1 MLGRAVMKRNYT
13 RGNLMADNGSQPVTR
28 AELREE
34 LAAFEARLTK
44 SLTESMRDMQT
55 ETLRAFHGWAG
66 PFEQRMRGT
75 QSFVMGF
82 EERLAL
88 LEERVRKIESDRLSK

>member
-1 MLGRAVMKRNYT
+1 
-13 RGNLMADNGSQPVTR
+13 MADNGSQPVTR

-34 LAAFEARLTK
+34 LAAFEARITK
-44 SLTESMRDMQT
+44 SMESLTESLTENMRHMQT

>member
-1 MLGRAVMKRNYT
+1 
-13 RGNLMADNGSQPVTR
+13 MADNGSQPVTR

-34 LAAFEARLTK
+34 LAAFEARLT
-44 SLTESMRDMQT
+44 EEMRDMQT

>member
-1 MLGRAVMKRNYT
+1 
-13 RGNLMADNGSQPVTR
+13 MADNGTHPVTR

-34 LAAFEARLTK
+34 LAALEARLTE
-44 SLTESMRDMQT
+44 SLTERMRDMQT

-88 LEERVRKIESDRLSK
+88 LEERVRKIESDRLSQ

>member
-1 MLGRAVMKRNYT
+1 MLARAEMERIILKVSH
-13 RGNLMADNGSQPVTR
+13 MADNGTQPVTR

-44 SLTESMRDMQT
+44 SLTESLTESMRDMQT

-88 LEERVRKIESDRLSK
+88 LEERVRKIES

>member
-1 MLGRAVMKRNYT
+1 MKRNYT
-13 RGNLMADNGSQPVTR
+13 RVNLMADNGSQPVTR

-34 LAAFEARLTK
+34 LAAFEARLT
-44 SLTESMRDMQT
+44 EEMRDMQT

>member
-1 MLGRAVMKRNYT
+1 
-13 RGNLMADNGSQPVTR
+13 MADNGSQPVTR